1 MASQIRHNADP
12 AVSNNSDYP
21 NQVCPIFAETPVVV
35 MHLRQEVNPTSTNAK
50 QIPEHCV
57 VIYDLLSSGGFFKD
71 DRDFHLLLYPFPIK
85 NAK

>member
-1 MASQIRHNADP
+1 MALQIRHNADP

-21 NQVCPIFAETPVVV
+21 NHVCPIFAETPVVV

-57 VIYDLLSSGGFFKD
+57 VIYDLPFCGGFFKD
-71 DRDFHLLLYPFPIK
+71 DRYFHLLLYLFPIM
-85 NAK
+85 NAE